1 MPPTPAPTPSRLRAQ
16 AVEPRRVTVLLLTVA
31 LTLAA
36 LLVPREASAHA
47 ATAHRVRI
55 TSTTTASYARA
66 MLGLLNQERRAHGRR
81 PLSMAWRLRVSAHRH
96 NLRMAR
102 ANVMSHQ
109 LPGEAFF
116 ATRITDAGY
125 HWRAAGENI
134 GWNSNLSSAGILA
147 LEKQMY
153 HEVAPNDGHRVNILS
168 RTFKQVGI
176 DVYYDAR
183 HHKLWFTQDF
193 GAPA

>member
-1 MPPTPAPTPSRLRAQ
+1 MSPTPVTAPARAR
-16 AVEPRRVTVLLLTVA
+16 AVETRRFAVVLVTVTLA
-31 LTLAA
+31 LAA
-36 LLVPREASAHA
+36 LFVPREGTAQA
-47 ATAHRVRI
+47 AAAHRTGI
-55 TSTTTASYARA
+55 TAQTTASYARS
-66 MLGLLNQERRAHGRR
+66 MLSLLNQERRAHGRR

-102 ANVMSHQ
+102 ADVMSHQ
-109 LPGEAFF
+109 LPGEPFF
-116 ATRITDAGY
+116 ATRITNTGY
-125 HWRAAGENI
+125 RWRAAGENI
-134 GWNSNLSSAGILA
+134 GWNSLLTSAGILA
-147 LEKQMY
+147 LEKEMY

-168 RTFKQVGI
+168 RSFTQVGI

>member
-1 MPPTPAPTPSRLRAQ
+1 MSPNSVPNLARPRAQ
-16 AVEPRRVTVLLLTVA
+16 AVELRRFTVLLVTVA
-31 LTLAA
+31 LALATLF
-36 LLVPREASAHA
+36 VPREASAA
-47 ATAHRVRI
+47 PVAYRARI
-55 TSTTTASYARA
+55 SATTTAMYAQA

-81 PLSMAWRLRVSAHRH
+81 PLTMNWRLRLSAHRH

-134 GWNSNLSSAGILA
+134 GWNSSLTSAGILA
-147 LEKQMY
+147 LEKEMY
-153 HEVAPNDGHRVNILS
+153 HEVPPNDGHRVNILS
-168 RTFKQVGI
+168 RTFRQVGI
-176 DVYYDAR
+176 DVYFDAR

-193 GAPA
+193 GTPA

>member
-1 MPPTPAPTPSRLRAQ
+1 MSPTSVPTLSRSRVQ
-16 AVEPRRVTVLLLTVA
+16 AVELRRVIVSLI
-31 LTLAA
+31 TLALA
-36 LLVPREASAHA
+36 LATLVAPREASA
-47 ATAHRVRI
+47 ATASRVRL
-55 TSTTTASYARA
+55 SPATTASYARA

-81 PLSMAWRLRVSAHRH
+81 PLTMAWRLRESAHRH

-116 ATRITDAGY
+116 ATRISNTGY
-125 HWRAAGENI
+125 RWRAAGENI
-134 GWNSNLSSAGILA
+134 GWTSSLTSPGLMA

-153 HEVAPNDGHRVNILS
+153 HEVPPNDGHRVNILS

-183 HHKLWFTQDF
+183 HQKLWFTQDF
-193 GAPA
+193 GTPA

>member
-1 MPPTPAPTPSRLRAQ
+1 MSPTSVPPLPRSRAKPVDL
-16 AVEPRRVTVLLLTVA
+16 RRVTVLLVTIA
-31 LTLAA
+31 LTLAT
-36 LLVPREASAHA
+36 LVVPREASA
-47 ATAHRVRI
+47 ATAYRAGI
-55 TSTTTASYARA
+55 TSATTTSYARA
-66 MLGLLNQERRAHGRR
+66 MLGLLNQERRAHGLRA
-81 PLSMAWRLRVSAHRH
+81 LTMAWRLRESAHWH

-116 ATRITDAGY
+116 ATRISNTGY
-125 HWRAAGENI
+125 RWRAVGENI
-134 GWNSNLSSAGILA
+134 GWNSNLSSAGIMA
-147 LEKQMY
+147 LEREMY
-153 HEVAPNDGHRVNILS
+153 HEVPPNNGHRVNILS